1 MCMPSKRF
9 RSYQWI
15 VCSANP
21 QESNYAAAAR
31 MSENRDRRN
40 MGSVSQMRNIQNGIW
55 CCPWFFPLASPQ
67 TGTLQDNTLIS
78 NIQLLATL
86 LATFSQLSGAVCSS
100 LGPPVVPLY
109 PFGGSPTKLSTETG
123 YNLSTGGSFSAL
135 PSGIVRLSVPSG
147 LRAFGSV
154 ELPELGGE
162 VSVAAAG
169 HQAPGAVEPPFFFGS

>member
-40 MGSVSQMRNIQNGIW
+40 MGSVSQMRNIQNGIC

-78 NIQLLATL
+78 NIHLLATL

-100 LGPPVVPLY
+100 LGPPVVP
-109 PFGGSPTKLSTETG
+109 G
-123 YNLSTGGSFSAL
+123 YNLSTGGSFGAL